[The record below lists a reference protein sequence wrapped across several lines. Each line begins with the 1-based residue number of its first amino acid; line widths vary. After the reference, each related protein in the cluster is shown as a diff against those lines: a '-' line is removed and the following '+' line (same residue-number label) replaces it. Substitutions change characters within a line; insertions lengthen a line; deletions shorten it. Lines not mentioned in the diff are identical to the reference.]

1 MTKLK
6 QLKSSKFRGAFLA
19 LAASL
24 ILGIAGQLLMKD
36 AATSSVASSAISHL
50 NIGKTLL
57 ALFIYGLGVLFW
69 IVALRSVRLS
79 IAYPVSSLNYVGIF
93 LGSYYLFGEEI
104 NAQRLI
110 GVGLIFLGVLLVVL
124 HGKPNV
130 VGSAG
135 N

>member
-1 MTKLK
+1 MEDQIKNN
-6 QLKSSKFRGAFLA
+6 SVNYSYIA

-36 AATSSVASSAISHL
+36 AATSSVASAAIQL
-50 NIGKTLL
+50 NVAKTLL
-57 ALFIYGLGVLFW
+57 ALFIYGLGVLCW
-69 IVALRSVRLS
+69 IFALRGVRLS

-124 HGKPNV
+124 RSKSNAVSG
-130 VGSAG
+130 AG
-135 N
+135 A

>member
-1 MTKLK
+1 MEDQIKNN
-6 QLKSSKFRGAFLA
+6 SVNYSYIA

-36 AATSSVASSAISHL
+36 AATSSVASAAIQL
-50 NIGKTLL
+50 NVAKTLL
-57 ALFIYGLGVLFW
+57 ALFIYGLGVLCW
-69 IVALRSVRLS
+69 IFALRGVLLS

-124 HGKPNV
+124 RSKSNAVSG
-130 VGSAG
+130 AG
-135 N
+135 A

>member
-1 MTKLK
+1 MEDQIKNN
-6 QLKSSKFRGAFLA
+6 SVNYSYIA
-19 LAASL
+19 LTASL

-36 AATSSVASSAISHL
+36 AATSSAASSAISHL

-57 ALFIYGLGVLFW
+57 ALFIYGLGVVCW
-69 IVALRSVRLS
+69 IFALRGVRLS

-124 HGKPNV
+124 RSKSNAIISG
-130 VGSAG
+130 ARD
-135 N
+135 